1 MFDIWGVLF
10 GKRFQ
15 TQAVSKIGF
24 KIISEKK
31 KGKKKD
37 TADKTEE
44 KNKRE
49 KERERERERNGDGVF
64 VGGVVFCVS
73 RVVVASPSFRC
84 LATRS
89 WYGRPESQRGWTT
102 GNQGLRVA
110 LVVGYCMVAAATN
123 SSSNIA
129 AVDAVCLVLL
139 LVGSRLS
146 KTKEKSNHH
155 KNRQKKKRK
164 KRRRKTER
172 KKASKRKKN
181 KMQRGNNLLHMPA
194 GLLVSNLDQ

>member
-1 MFDIWGVLF
+1 LFDIWGVLF

-15 TQAVSKIGF
+15 RQAVSKIGF
-24 KIISEKK
+24 KIISEKRK
-31 KGKKKD
+31 KEKKD
-37 TADKTEE
+37 TEDKTERRT
-44 KNKRE
+44 N
-49 KERERERERNGDGVF
+49 ERERERDGDGVF

-123 SSSNIA
+123 SSSNTA

-155 KNRQKKKRK
+155 KNRPKKKRK